1 MDDYIYRIDTAVK
14 LKKIQDGFFR
24 AKRWENRSG
33 IDYPHKLLK
42 DRYAELPPAEGIYLI
57 CFYSS
62 QQKAEISLK
71 NDFSCFG
78 DCQISRCRK
87 DTVLDAGLIESW
99 DDGFLI
105 GDAYLFWCQEVLT
118 QSNTKLSSTGISLE
132 HIETLSQG
140 EWISLIDYIENSP
153 SSVNT
158 TVEPASLPKD
168 ISAIQNKKAWW
179 EFWL

>member
-24 AKRWENRSG
+24 AKRWENRNG

-42 DRYAELPPAEGIYLI
+42 DHYAELAPAEGVYLM

-71 NDFSCFG
+71 NDFSYLG

-87 DTVLDAGLIESW
+87 ETVLDAGFIESW
-99 DDGFLI
+99 DDGFPV
-105 GDAYLFWCQEVLT
+105 GEAYLFWCQEVLN
-118 QSNTKLSSTGISLE
+118 QSNTKFSCMGISLE
-132 HIETLSQG
+132 HIETMRQG
-140 EWISLIDYIENSP
+140 EWISLIDYIKNNSP
-153 SSVNT
+153 SVNT
-158 TVEPASLPKD
+158 TLESFSSPKD
-168 ISAIQNKKAWW
+168 TSGVQSKKTWW
-179 EFWL
+179 KFWS